1 MTSETLIKSERHQ
14 TKESSQR
21 KQLENK
27 STTQNKISVC
37 DIMKNNTSKV
47 IKKMESQVPT
57 YIQNYSDLYTTYL
70 HAFDDIFG
78 TCYIAEKQF
87 FDKLGIDPKTLKTL
101 ENYSNSFTN
110 ICSSQIDASTKFL
123 GTYVQLRTSAI
134 ESYDRYT
141 HLVMDYYGNVLS
153 QFNSVLEKQQ
163 S

>member
-1 MTSETLIKSERHQ
+1 MIKSEKHL
-14 TKESSQR
+14 TKEFNQR
-21 KQLENK
+21 KQLEDK
-27 STTQNKISVC
+27 STIQNKISVC

-101 ENYSNSFTN
+101 ENYSNSLTN
-110 ICSSQIDASTKFL
+110 VCSSQIDASTKFL
-123 GTYVQLRTSAI
+123 RTYVQLRTSAI

-141 HLVMDYYGNVLS
+141 HLVMDYYANVLS

>member
-1 MTSETLIKSERHQ
+1 MTSGTLSKSENTL
-14 TKESSQR
+14 TKESNQKKYSAT
-21 KQLENK
+21 K

-47 IKKMESQVPT
+47 IKKMEFQVPT
-57 YIQNYSDLYTTYL
+57 YIQNYSDLYTSYL

-87 FDKLGIDPKTLKTL
+87 FDKLGIDQETLKTL
-101 ENYSNSFTN
+101 EGYSNSLTN
-110 ICSSQIDASTKFL
+110 VCSSQIDISTKFL
-123 GTYVQLRTSAI
+123 RTYVQLRTSAI

-141 HLVMDYYGNVLS
+141 HQVMDYYANVLS
-153 QFNSVLEKQQ
+153 QFNSALEKQK

>member
-1 MTSETLIKSERHQ
+1 MIKSEKNL

-21 KQLENK
+21 KQLETK

-87 FDKLGIDPKTLKTL
+87 FDKLGIDQEALKTL
-101 ENYSNSFTN
+101 EGYSNSLTN
-110 ICSSQIDASTKFL
+110 VCSSQIDASTKFL
-123 GTYVQLRTSAI
+123 RTYVQLRTSTI

-141 HLVMDYYGNVLS
+141 HLAMDYYANVLS
-153 QFNSVLEKQQ
+153 QFNSLLEKQQ